1 MIIETRGTE
10 KIKELFGDW
19 QETMIWS
26 CLQGVMGH
34 LYTDDPSEPESAMA
48 ILGDFC
54 FFAGK
59 PKEEIVSYKPD
70 WCKQSFMIMT
80 AREEKWLSLIEN
92 TYKEKAK
99 KVTRYAIRKEPD
111 VFDKD
116 RLQGFAHSLDQR
128 YTLKMID
135 ETLFY
140 SCKNEDWSKDLVSVY
155 SDYEEYKKLGIGV
168 AALEG
173 NRVISGASSYSSFL
187 NGIEIEV
194 DTTPEYRRKGLAT
207 ACSARLI
214 LECLERGLYP
224 SWDAQNLWSVALAE
238 KLGYHFDHAYTAY
251 EITDY

>member
-1 MIIETRGTE
+1 MIFETKGTE
-10 KIKELFGDW
+10 KIKGLFGNW
-19 QETMIWS
+19 QETMVWS

-34 LYTDDPSEPESAMA
+34 LYTDDAEEPEAAMA

-59 PKEEIVSYKPD
+59 PKGEIASYKPD

-80 AREEKWLSLIEN
+80 AREEEWLALIEN
-92 TYKEKAK
+92 TYGARAK

-111 VFDKD
+111 IFDKD
-116 RLQGFAHSLDQR
+116 RLHGFADSLDKR

-135 ETLFY
+135 EALY
-140 SCKNEDWSKDLVSVY
+140 HACRNEDWSKDLVSVY
-155 SDYEEYKKLGIGV
+155 GDYEEYKKLGIGV
-168 AALEG
+168 VVLEG
-173 NRVISGASSYSSFL
+173 NRVVCGASSYSSFL

-194 DTTPEYRRKGLAT
+194 DTGPDHRRQGLAT

-214 LECLERGLYP
+214 LECLDRRLYP

-238 KLGYHFDHAYTAY
+238 KLGYHFDHEYPAY